1 MKFWLV
7 KTIVWVFLPLWCG
20 GLPSEWNWISA
31 KFAGCRQLWY
41 YDFKFKNKK
50 SAIGANKLDSSMKII
65 SEKAGLHENWWKSFW
80 FLLMQTDH
88 NLCLNLCFDQSLA
101 FEIQGTNVES
111 SPKWYKRPKFLD
123 SYSDKKALQSAFSI
137 WFMLM
142 WVSKNSCFK

>member
-20 GLPSEWNWISA
+20 GLPSEWKWISA

-41 YDFKFKNKK
+41 HDFKFKNKK
-50 SAIGANKLDSSMKII
+50 AVIGANKLDSSMKII

-88 NLCLNLCFDQSLA
+88 NLCLNLCFDQFLT

-111 SPKWYKRPKFLD
+111 SSKWYKRLKFLD